1 MDRGRD
7 ADKLRGNNVKGKI
20 MYLVNRLRE
29 PSTMAGLSVLAVLF
43 GAPTGTVDIVVQAV
57 ASVAAAAAV
66 FMPDQK
72 AE

>member
-1 MDRGRD
+1 
-7 ADKLRGNNVKGKI
+7 

-43 GAPTGTVDIVVQAV
+43 GAPAGTVDIVVQAV

-66 FMPDQK
+66 LMPDQK